1 MNMMR
6 GGNRQMRRMMDKMG
20 LDMEEIPNVQEVIIK
35 TDKKEI
41 IIPKPS
47 VTEMKSKE
55 NSIFQVIAESF
66 EEKELEVPIFSED
79 DIMLVCQQANC
90 DEEKAK
96 DALAETKGDI
106 AQAILRL
113 TSGKM
118 TQPVWTLTDKEK
130 IKKTLELIEDFENSG
145 SSKHYKANAQKMRI
159 MLDAIKKTLE
169 K

>member
-1 MNMMR
+1 MMR

-66 EEKELEVPIFSED
+66 EEKELEVQIFSED
-79 DIMLVCQQANC
+79 DITLVCQQANC
-90 DEEKAK
+90 NEEQAR
-96 DALAETKGDI
+96 DALAESKGDI
-106 AQAILRL
+106 AQAILKL
-113 TSGKM
+113 TS
-118 TQPVWTLTDKEK
+118 
-130 IKKTLELIEDFENSG
+130 S
-145 SSKHYKANAQKMRI
+145 
-159 MLDAIKKTLE
+159 
-169 K
+169 

>member
-1 MNMMR
+1 MDDKEKLEAIEKIINEKAEEMDDLPWSKR
-6 GGNRQMRRMMDKMG
+6 EETNKLLGGIKQSEYEKI
-20 LDMEEIPNVQEVIIK
+20 LKHTVTEFFDMFEDTGYELNK
-35 TDKKEI
+35 RCKKEI

-113 TSGKM
+113 TSG
-118 TQPVWTLTDKEK
+118 
-130 IKKTLELIEDFENSG
+130 
-145 SSKHYKANAQKMRI
+145 
-159 MLDAIKKTLE
+159 
-169 K
+169 

>member
-1 MNMMR
+1 
-6 GGNRQMRRMMDKMG
+6 MRRMMDKMG

-79 DIMLVCQQANC
+79 DIMLVCHRQ
-90 DEEKAK
+90 
-96 DALAETKGDI
+96 I
-106 AQAILRL
+106 V
-113 TSGKM
+113 M
-118 TQPVWTLTDKEK
+118 
-130 IKKTLELIEDFENSG
+130 KK
-145 SSKHYKANAQKMRI
+145 KQKMP
-159 MLDAIKKTLE
+159 
-169 K
+169 

>member
-1 MNMMR
+1 
-6 GGNRQMRRMMDKMG
+6 MRRMMDKMG
-20 LDMEEIPNVQEVIIK
+20 LDMEEIPNVQEVIIN

-90 DEEKAK
+90 NEEQAR
-96 DALAETKGDI
+96 DALAESKGDI
-106 AQAILRL
+106 AQAILKL
-113 TSGKM
+113 TS
-118 TQPVWTLTDKEK
+118 
-130 IKKTLELIEDFENSG
+130 S
-145 SSKHYKANAQKMRI
+145 
-159 MLDAIKKTLE
+159 
-169 K
+169 